1 MTKSLGGSSALSAL
15 AASTI
20 LPNTSNS
27 TGKSSENGMVDM
39 SKSLASFHLSSSTA
53 GNAMNATGSATRN
66 RAMDESVDHLFKE
79 GESIAPVE
87 GNLRGAPEQPDKQK
101 TQMMSEFHRAKT
113 GAIMEEPQSSKSEE
127 DLTEMTRQS
136 IQTTVSSSAP
146 RFMPV
151 NSLEDVQ
158 AIRCAEF
165 HPSGRL
171 YAVGSNSKTLR
182 LCAYPEKLVH
192 PKTPQPPIVLAKRT
206 KHHKGSIYCLS
217 WSPKGDL
224 LATGSNDKVV
234 KVLKYDTI
242 TSSLSSNESEITIH
256 DGTVRDCV
264 FLEETLASGG
274 AGDCRIHLTDCKTMS
289 LVQSLAGHTGHVLSL
304 YAWGQQGGLV
314 SGGADKTVRFWDTRT
329 SRGCV
334 NMVQYGG
341 NNGSAVAGCCVDPSG
356 RLLVTGHEDS
366 SCILYDIR
374 GGRTVQSFKTHSAD
388 VRSVRFSPNAFYLLT
403 AGYDNR
409 LVLTDLQGDLTA
421 TLPSVVVA
429 QHQDKVISGRWHPT
443 DFSFLSTSADKT
455 ASLWAL
461 PPL

>member
-1 MTKSLGGSSALSAL
+1 
-15 AASTI
+15 
-20 LPNTSNS
+20 
-27 TGKSSENGMVDM
+27 
-39 SKSLASFHLSSSTA
+39 
-53 GNAMNATGSATRN
+53 
-66 RAMDESVDHLFKE
+66 MDESVDHLFKE

-87 GNLRGAPEQPDKQK
+87 GNLRGAPEQPDKTK
-101 TQMMSEFHRAKT
+101 TQMVSEFHRAKSGVPGT
-113 GAIMEEPQSSKSEE
+113 NTILEEPSSKSEE
-127 DLTEMTRQS
+127 DLTEMTKQS

-151 NSLEDVQ
+151 NTLEDIQ

-182 LCAYPEKLVH
+182 LCAYPEKLIH
-192 PKTPQPPIVLAKRT
+192 PKTPQPPVVLAKRT

-242 TSSLSSNESEITIH
+242 TSTLESPESDITVH

-264 FLEETLASGG
+264 FLEDGVNTILASGG
-274 AGDCRIHLTDCKTMS
+274 AGDCRIHLTDCNSMS
-289 LVQSLAGHTGHVLSL
+289 ILQSLSGHTGHVLGL
-304 YAWGQQGGLV
+304 CDWKQGGGLV
-314 SGGADKTVRFWDTRT
+314 SGGADKTVRFWDTRA
-329 SRGCV
+329 RGCV

-341 NNGSAVAGCCVDPSG
+341 NNGSAVAACCVDPSG
-356 RLLVTGHEDS
+356 RLVVTGHEDS

-374 GGRTVQSFKTHSAD
+374 GGRTVQCFKTHSAD
-388 VRSVRFSPNAFYLLT
+388 VRSVKFSPNAFYLLT

-409 LVLTDLQGDLTA
+409 LVLTDLQGDLTG

>member
-1 MTKSLGGSSALSAL
+1 
-15 AASTI
+15 
-20 LPNTSNS
+20 
-27 TGKSSENGMVDM
+27 
-39 SKSLASFHLSSSTA
+39 
-53 GNAMNATGSATRN
+53 
-66 RAMDESVDHLFKE
+66 
-79 GESIAPVE
+79 
-87 GNLRGAPEQPDKQK
+87 
-101 TQMMSEFHRAKT
+101 
-113 GAIMEEPQSSKSEE
+113 MEEPSSKSEE
-127 DLTEMTRQS
+127 DLTEMTKQS
-136 IQTTVSSSAP
+136 IQTTVSSTAP

-151 NSLEDVQ
+151 NSLEDIQ

-165 HPSGRL
+165 HPNGRL

-192 PKTPQPPIVLAKRT
+192 PKTAQPPIVLAKRT

-234 KVLKYDTI
+234 KVLKYDAI
-242 TSSLSSNESEITIH
+242 TSSLGTNDNEITVH

-264 FLEETLASGG
+264 FLDEAMLASGG
-274 AGDCRIHLTDCKTMS
+274 AGDCRIHLTDCNTMS
-289 LVQSLAGHTGHVLSL
+289 IVQSLSGHSGHVLSL
-304 YAWGQQGGLV
+304 YTWNQGLV

-329 SRGCV
+329 RTGCV

-341 NNGSAVAGCCVDPSG
+341 NNGSAVAACCVDPSG

-366 SCILYDIR
+366 CCILYDIR

-409 LVLTDLQGDLTA
+409 LVLTDLQGDLTG

-429 QHQDKVISGRWHPT
+429 QHTDKVISGRWHPT
-443 DFSFLSTSADKT
+443 DFSFISTSADKT